1 MKTTNSHTNADT
13 AVISISNVY
22 LLIVGTA
29 LAAVRYGAPLQESLS
44 AMKIRDS
51 RAATHYIL
59 TNVCFML
66 AVEQC
71 FIF

>member
-1 MKTTNSHTNADT
+1 MKTTDSHTNADT
-13 AVISISNVY
+13 AVIYISNVY

-51 RAATHYIL
+51 R
-59 TNVCFML
+59 
-66 AVEQC
+66 
-71 FIF
+71 